1 MKAILTSILRYLP
14 IQIAYA
20 HCDIPCGVYDPHAA
34 QYYAKGAARMVE
46 LINKATP
53 PDGKDPGQVRN
64 YHNNMT
70 RYILV
75 KEEQARKCKEEI
87 LILWTDYFKPEH
99 LEKFPDLHDTFWKAA
114 KLCSQIKQ
122 TVDENVAKN
131 LTTAV
136 DHIAEIFHETQLEH
150 KH

>member
-1 MKAILTSILRYLP
+1 MKAFLSSILRYLP
-14 IQIAYA
+14 TQTAYA
-20 HCDIPCGVYDPHAA
+20 HCDIPCGVYDPHTS

-53 PDGKDPGQVRN
+53 PDGKDPGQVKN

-99 LEKFPDLHDTFWKAA
+99 LEKFPDLHDTIWKAA

-122 TVDENVAKN
+122 TVDEKVAKD
-131 LTTAV
+131 LITAV
-136 DHIAEIFHETQLEH
+136 DHIAEIFHETQPEH
-150 KH
+150 NH